1 MTLAY
6 LSWQTMEGFVT
17 QRSPGGCV
25 GGAKKKEEDITR
37 LNNEAK
43 GRDSE
48 SDLADTVES
57 VESVGSQKD
66 VKGGNKDDVT
76 PPVIVISRADS
87 EDVDDEEDA
96 RDNVYNEK
104 SGEGDGD
111 PEEDTQKE
119 HREDREEDVKRKGEG
134 EAADDDGKN
143 RTLSGSILPE
153 ELSMIS
159 IEQRADPEELEEADW
174 SIITQW
180 SSRDRGS
187 DSDEGDDGV
196 REVGQRRG
204 SPVEEDG
211 QQGVTSTYRR
221 LGDEITFDSPPL
233 TPREE
238 VDIKYDSTT
247 PLDPISEKDESDE
260 DSEAAS
266 KAVPSRLKAKLSSAM
281 NDLLSIG
288 QDDSAADDSVQSD
301 AAETAGAEEEA
312 GKADEEEERSKSA
325 DEGSKGSSESE
336 EESGSSSETGEGDK
350 DAEKDANRTPAEDG
364 NARASGEP
372 PKEGEKKRTKRG
384 RITKKRKASPIH
396 LAGALRTFSN
406 PISYLGGPNIEY
418 EEVREGRERQD
429 SVTSITSLD

>member
-1 MTLAY
+1 MTA
-6 LSWQTMEGFVT
+6 QTMEGFVT
-17 QRSPGGCV
+17 QRSPGDCV

-48 SDLADTVES
+48 SDLADRVES
-57 VESVGSQKD
+57 VESEGNQNNE
-66 VKGGNKDDVT
+66 KGGNKDDVT
-76 PPVIVISRADS
+76 PPVIVISRADA
-87 EDVDDEEDA
+87 EDVDEEKA
-96 RDNVYNEK
+96 KDNVYIEN
-104 SGEGDGD
+104 SSEGDGD
-111 PEEDTQKE
+111 PKEDTQKD
-119 HREDREEDVKRKGEG
+119 HRDESEEEVKRKGE

-143 RTLSGSILPE
+143 RKLSGSILPE

-174 SIITQW
+174 SLITQW
-180 SSRDRGS
+180 SSRDRVS

-204 SPVEEDG
+204 SPIEEDG
-211 QQGVTSTYRR
+211 QQGVSSTYRR

-233 TPREE
+233 TPKEE

-247 PLDPISEKDESDE
+247 PLDPISERDESDE
-260 DSEAAS
+260 DGEAVS
-266 KAVPSRLKAKLSSAM
+266 KAAPSRLKAKLSSAM

-288 QDDSAADDSVQSD
+288 QDDPAADDSVLSD
-301 AAETAGAEEEA
+301 AAETADAEEET
-312 GKADEEEERSKSA
+312 GKADEEEERSQSVG
-325 DEGSKGSSESE
+325 EERGGSSESE
-336 EESGSSSETGEGDK
+336 EESGSGSESGKGDK
-350 DAEKDANRTPAEDG
+350 DTERDANRTPAEDG

-372 PKEGEKKRTKRG
+372 PKEGEKRRTKRG

-396 LAGALRTFSN
+396 LQGALRTFSN